1 MALVDIPGLTERI
14 RSILPMYTSKSE
26 PVTLSDAAETQY
38 RMMEPI
44 LEPIIMNMKASDPTY
59 WKKAGIRWMD
69 PLVFNSCLETL
80 KSNTKELGSGYYGT
94 VYDVP
99 VRACTSEISNK
110 IPSGLRRVGVKVER
124 LKERAASQ
132 TPEYIQTV
140 FGIAK
145 KASQLGIGPACYD
158 LFVTLGADGF
168 VRIVKLFEIIQG
180 TSWDA
185 TVWKSPAKKLKALA
199 QLDKHIHTMN
209 KAGIIHQDLHGGNV
223 MVTPSG
229 RVYIIDY
236 DLASYSKDAE
246 AGRLDSFNDY
256 ILMNKDVERTNRIKY
271 VFQALQEEGALRLT
285 APETAAVTRKSSVKK
300 SSKTRRHVQ

>member
-1 MALVDIPGLTERI
+1 
-14 RSILPMYTSKSE
+14 
-26 PVTLSDAAETQY
+26 
-38 RMMEPI
+38 
-44 LEPIIMNMKASDPTY
+44 
-59 WKKAGIRWMD
+59 MD

-80 KSNTKELGSGYYGT
+80 KSKTKELGSGFFGT

-99 VRACTSEISNK
+99 VSACTSEISNK
-110 IPSGLRRVGVKVER
+110 LPSGLRRVGIKVER
-124 LKERAASQ
+124 LKERSASQ
-132 TPEYIQTV
+132 TPDYIQTV

-158 LFVTLGADGF
+158 VCVTLGPDGF

-180 TSWDA
+180 QSWDA
-185 TVWKSPAKKLKALA
+185 TVWKTPAKKLKALA

-246 AGRLDSFNDY
+246 AGRLEAFNDSVWQTRSADRE
-256 ILMNKDVERTNRIKY
+256 NCIKY
-271 VFQALQEEGALRLT
+271 VFQTLLEEGSLRLT
-285 APETAAVTRKSSVKK
+285 ATETAAVTRKSSVKK